1 MSGLEDLKTRLDY
14 RGGSSAKN
22 RLQKDKEK
30 TLKKALLYSY
40 QSETIILSDGRKF
53 RCLINSEK
61 TKADYDTKVIS
72 IPYKDICLGRVAYKI
87 NNESGENIR
96 IDIPKNPDGKTS
108 EKEEVIGM
116 KCGDVFEWERTGT
129 FWMAYLEKLEE
140 SAYFRAEIYR
150 CDEEIEINGNKYHV
164 YIRGPVETTIQWNQK
179 SQLAWNDMN
188 YSLIMY
194 ITKNEETLNYFYRFQ
209 EIKVGGKTWQIKTV
223 DQYSADGI
231 IEICL
236 GEYYENSIKQYQK
249 DIEAHEQISSSEKKI
264 IGPGIVNIFDICEYY
279 VLDCPGVVGTWRIDN
294 QKKAIIKRREK
305 DKNKVIVEI
314 VSSRGGC
321 FNLVY
326 ESSTSKITFPIII
339 KSI

>member
-1 MSGLEDLKTRLDY
+1 MSGLEDLKIRLDY
-14 RGGSSAKN
+14 RGGISAEK
-22 RLQKDKEK
+22 RLQKDKER

-53 RCLINSEK
+53 RCLINTEK

-72 IPYKDICLGRVAYKI
+72 IPYKDICLGKVIYKI
-87 NNESGENIR
+87 DEATGETIK
-96 IDIPKNPDGKTS
+96 IDIPKESDGKTS
-108 EKEEVIGM
+108 DNEEVIGM
-116 KCGDVFEWERTGT
+116 KCGDIFEWERTGT
-129 FWMAYLEKLEE
+129 FWIAYLEKLEE
-140 SAYFRAEIYR
+140 KAYFRAEIYR
-150 CDEEIEINGNKYHV
+150 CDEEVEINDKKYHV

-194 ITKNEETLNYFYRFQ
+194 ITKNEETLDYFHRFQ
-209 EIKVGGKTWQIKTV
+209 EVKVSGKTWQVKTV
-223 DQYSADGI
+223 DPYSADGI

-236 GEYYENSIKQYQK
+236 GEYYENNAKQYQRNIK
-249 DIEAHEQISSSEKKI
+249 GHEQNSNSEKKI
-264 IGPGIVNIFDICEYY
+264 VGSSIVNIFDICEYY
-279 VLDCPGVVGTWRIDN
+279 VVDDPGVVGTWRIDN

-305 DKNKVIVEI
+305 DKNKVIIEI
-314 VSSRGGC
+314 VSSKGGC
-321 FNLVY
+321 FNLIY